1 MFINNVYTD
10 VAVDKP
16 IKLTN
21 KTFHR
26 WEVIISVLAN
36 RDVDISY
43 YYKGDKVDDFEKDDE
58 TYRLYRAMM
67 QSDTWEKSNVMVVS
81 ASE

>member
-21 KTFHR
+21 KKFR
-26 WEVIISVLAN
+26 GWEVIISVLAN
-36 RDVDISY
+36 KDIDISFY
-43 YYKGDKVDDFEKDDE
+43 NKGDKVDDFENNDE
-58 TYRLYRAMM
+58 SYRLYRAMM
-67 QSDTWEKSNVMVVS
+67 QSDTWEKSNVVIVDNK
-81 ASE
+81 E